1 MLQYKPIA
9 PYVRNRDTAFAVMMD
24 VVIALLPLY
33 FMAFYFFGLRALL
46 LGLASTAAAVVS
58 DFVCILLEGKRPYLR
73 DISSVVT
80 GMILPLL
87 MSAATPYY
95 VVVSASVFAIVFVKH
110 VFGGVGQS
118 AFNPAAA
125 GFAFAAA
132 CWPAQVFS
140 YPVPFAEL
148 EPFGSVSAT
157 LSNGPAWNLFQGG
170 VPTNDIWDLLL
181 GRFLGPMGLTNIL
194 VLAACLFYLLF
205 RGAISWQAPA
215 AFFGIMVLAMLLFP
229 RIPESGPM
237 SLVYEA
243 TTGMWVFGGIF
254 MLNEPGTLPKRSSS
268 RLAYGALA
276 AVFTILF
283 QQFGRVEQTFAF
295 ALLLTNVF
303 SFTLDRYSE
312 RLLRRLRRVY
322 LATRT
327 KLSEKKTAQRA

>member
-170 VPTNDIWDLLL
+170 GTNQRYL
-181 GRFLGPMGLTNIL
+181 GSPAGQ
-194 VLAACLFYLLF
+194 VF
-205 RGAISWQAPA
+205 R
-215 AFFGIMVLAMLLFP
+215 
-229 RIPESGPM
+229 
-237 SLVYEA
+237 
-243 TTGMWVFGGIF
+243 
-254 MLNEPGTLPKRSSS
+254 
-268 RLAYGALA
+268 AYGTYQYSGAGGLPVLSAVPRSNQLA
-276 AVFTILF
+276 GSRGFFWNYGSVD
-283 QQFGRVEQTFAF
+283 AF
-295 ALLLTNVF
+295 IPPNSGKRPHVAGV
-303 SFTLDRYSE
+303 
-312 RLLRRLRRVY
+312 
-322 LATRT
+322 
-327 KLSEKKTAQRA
+327 

>member
-1 MLQYKPIA
+1 M
-9 PYVRNRDTAFAVMMD
+9 T
-24 VVIALLPLY
+24 
-33 FMAFYFFGLRALL
+33 
-46 LGLASTAAAVVS
+46 
-58 DFVCILLEGKRPYLR
+58 
-73 DISSVVT
+73 
-80 GMILPLL
+80 
-87 MSAATPYY
+87 
-95 VVVSASVFAIVFVKH
+95 
-110 VFGGVGQS
+110 
-118 AFNPAAA
+118 
-125 GFAFAAA
+125 
-132 CWPAQVFS
+132 
-140 YPVPFAEL
+140 
-148 EPFGSVSAT
+148 
-157 LSNGPAWNLFQGG
+157 
-170 VPTNDIWDLLL
+170 
-181 GRFLGPMGLTNIL
+181 
-194 VLAACLFYLLF
+194 
-205 RGAISWQAPA
+205 PA
-215 AFFGIMVLAMLLFP
+215 AFFGILVLSLLLFP
-229 RIPESGPM
+229 LFPESGPM

>member
-1 MLQYKPIA
+1 MLQYEPKA
-9 PYVRNRDTAFAVMMD
+9 PYVRNRDSAFTVMMD

-33 FMAFYFFGLRALL
+33 FMAFYFYGLRALM
-46 LGLASTAAAVVS
+46 LGLASVAAAVVS
-58 DFVCILLEGKRPYLR
+58 DFVCILLEGKKPYFR

-80 GMILPLL
+80 GMMLPLM

-95 VVVSASVFAIVFVKH
+95 VVVSASVFAVVFVKH

-125 GFAFAAA
+125 GFAFAVA
-132 CWPAQVFS
+132 CWPVQVFS
-140 YPVPFAEL
+140 YPAPFSSL
-148 EPFGSVSAT
+148 EPFGTISAG
-157 LSNGPAWNLFQGG
+157 LSSGPAWNLFQGG
-170 VPTNDIWDLLL
+170 VPANDILDLLL

-194 VLAACLFYLLF
+194 VLATCLFYLLF

-254 MLNEPGTLPKRSSS
+254 MLNEPGTLPFYSS
-268 RLAYGALA
+268 ALA
-276 AVFTILF
+276 
-283 QQFGRVEQTFAF
+283 GRSRH
-295 ALLLTNVF
+295 LLLHCF
-303 SFTLDRYSE
+303 
-312 RLLRRLRRVY
+312 
-322 LATRT
+322 
-327 KLSEKKTAQRA
+327 

>member
-1 MLQYKPIA
+1 MLQYEPKA
-9 PYVRNRDTAFAVMMD
+9 PYVRNRDSAFTVMMD

-33 FMAFYFFGLRALL
+33 FMAFYFYGLRALM
-46 LGLASTAAAVVS
+46 LGLASVAAAVVS
-58 DFVCILLEGKRPYLR
+58 DFVCILLEGKKPYFR

-80 GMILPLL
+80 GMMLPLM

-95 VVVSASVFAIVFVKH
+95 VVVSASVFAVVFVKH

-125 GFAFAAA
+125 GFAFAVA
-132 CWPAQVFS
+132 CWPVQVFS
-140 YPVPFAEL
+140 YPAPFSSL
-148 EPFGSVSAT
+148 EPFGTISAG
-157 LSNGPAWNLFQGG
+157 LSSGPAWNLFQGG
-170 VPTNDIWDLLL
+170 VPANDILDLLL

-194 VLAACLFYLLF
+194 VLATCLFYLLF

-283 QQFGRVEQTFAF
+283 QRFGRQTFAF

-327 KLSEKKTAQRA
+327 KLSEKKSAQRA

>member
-132 CWPAQVFS
+132 CWPTQVFS

-148 EPFGSVSAT
+148 EPFGGRGTNQRYLGS
-157 LSNGPAWNLFQGG
+157 PAGQ
-170 VPTNDIWDLLL
+170 V
-181 GRFLGPMGLTNIL
+181 
-194 VLAACLFYLLF
+194 F
-205 RGAISWQAPA
+205 R
-215 AFFGIMVLAMLLFP
+215 
-229 RIPESGPM
+229 
-237 SLVYEA
+237 
-243 TTGMWVFGGIF
+243 
-254 MLNEPGTLPKRSSS
+254 
-268 RLAYGALA
+268 AYGTYQYSGAGGLPVLSAVPRSNQLA
-276 AVFTILF
+276 GSRGFFWNYGSVD
-283 QQFGRVEQTFAF
+283 AF
-295 ALLLTNVF
+295 IPPNSGKRPHVAGV
-303 SFTLDRYSE
+303 
-312 RLLRRLRRVY
+312 
-322 LATRT
+322 
-327 KLSEKKTAQRA
+327 

>member
-1 MLQYKPIA
+1 MLQYEPKA
-9 PYVRNRDTAFAVMMD
+9 PYVRNRDSAFTVMMD

-33 FMAFYFFGLRALL
+33 FMAFYFYGLRALM
-46 LGLASTAAAVVS
+46 LGLASVAAAVVS
-58 DFVCILLEGKRPYLR
+58 DFVCILLEGKKPYFR
-73 DISSVVT
+73 DVSSVVT
-80 GMILPLL
+80 GMMLPLM
-87 MSAATPYY
+87 MSAATPYF
-95 VVVSASVFAIVFVKH
+95 VVVSASVFAVVFVKH

-125 GFAFAAA
+125 GFAFAVA
-132 CWPAQVFS
+132 CWPVQIFS
-140 YPVPFAEL
+140 YPAPFSSL
-148 EPFGSVSAT
+148 EPFGTISAG
-157 LSNGPAWNLFQGG
+157 LSSGPAWNLFQGG
-170 VPTNDIWDLLL
+170 VPANDILDLLL

-194 VLAACLFYLLF
+194 VLATCLFYLLF

-283 QQFGRVEQTFAF
+283 QRFGRAEQTFAF

-312 RLLRRLRRVY
+312 RLLRRLRGAY

-327 KLSEKKTAQRA
+327 KLSEKKSAQRA

>member
-1 MLQYKPIA
+1 MLQYEPKA
-9 PYVRNRDTAFAVMMD
+9 PYVRNRDSAFTVMMD

-33 FMAFYFFGLRALL
+33 FMAFYFYGLRALM
-46 LGLASTAAAVVS
+46 LGLASVAAAIVS
-58 DFVCILLEGKRPYLR
+58 DFICILLEGKKPYFR

-80 GMILPLL
+80 GMMLPLM

-95 VVVSASVFAIVFVKH
+95 VVVSASVFAVVFVKH

-125 GFAFAAA
+125 GFAFAVA
-132 CWPAQVFS
+132 CWPVQVFS
-140 YPVPFAEL
+140 YPAPFSSL
-148 EPFGSVSAT
+148 EPFGTISAG
-157 LSNGPAWNLFQGG
+157 LSSGPAWNLFQGG
-170 VPTNDIWDLLL
+170 VPANDILDLLL
-181 GRFLGPMGLTNIL
+181 GRFWGPMGLTNIL
-194 VLAACLFYLLF
+194 VLETCLFYLLF

-283 QQFGRVEQTFAF
+283 QRFGRAEQTFAF

-327 KLSEKKTAQRA
+327 KLSEKKSAQRA

>member
-132 CWPAQVFS
+132 CWPTQVFS

-215 AFFGIMVLAMLLFP
+215 DFFWIYGSGDAF
-229 RIPESGPM
+229 IPPNSG
-237 SLVYEA
+237 
-243 TTGMWVFGGIF
+243 
-254 MLNEPGTLPKRSSS
+254 KRPHV
-268 RLAYGALA
+268 AG
-276 AVFTILF
+276 V
-283 QQFGRVEQTFAF
+283 
-295 ALLLTNVF
+295 
-303 SFTLDRYSE
+303 
-312 RLLRRLRRVY
+312 
-322 LATRT
+322 
-327 KLSEKKTAQRA
+327 

>member
-1 MLQYKPIA
+1 
-9 PYVRNRDTAFAVMMD
+9 
-24 VVIALLPLY
+24 
-33 FMAFYFFGLRALL
+33 
-46 LGLASTAAAVVS
+46 
-58 DFVCILLEGKRPYLR
+58 
-73 DISSVVT
+73 
-80 GMILPLL
+80 MILPLL

-132 CWPAQVFS
+132 CWPTQVFS
-140 YPVPFAEL
+140 YPAPFAEL
-148 EPFGSVSAT
+148 EPFWKRFGNA
-157 LSNGPAWNLFQGG
+157 FQRPGLEPFSG
-170 VPTNDIWDLLL
+170 RGTNQRYLGLLL

-254 MLNEPGTLPKRSSS
+254 MSTRPGTLPKRSSS

-303 SFTLDRYSE
+303 SFTLDRYS
-312 RLLRRLRRVY
+312 
-322 LATRT
+322 RT
-327 KLSEKKTAQRA
+327 GFCAG

>member
-1 MLQYKPIA
+1 MLQYEPKA
-9 PYVRNRDTAFAVMMD
+9 PYVRNRDSAFTVMMD

-33 FMAFYFFGLRALL
+33 FMAFYFYGLRALM
-46 LGLASTAAAVVS
+46 LGLASVAAAVVS
-58 DFVCILLEGKRPYLR
+58 DFICILLEGKKPYFR

-80 GMILPLL
+80 GMMLPLM

-95 VVVSASVFAIVFVKH
+95 VVFSASVFAVVFVKH

-125 GFAFAAA
+125 GFAFAVA
-132 CWPAQVFS
+132 CWPVQVFS
-140 YPVPFAEL
+140 YPAPFSSL
-148 EPFGSVSAT
+148 EPFGTISAG
-157 LSNGPAWNLFQGG
+157 LSSGPAWNLFQGG
-170 VPTNDIWDLLL
+170 VPANDILDLLL

-194 VLAACLFYLLF
+194 VLATCLFYLLF
-205 RGAISWQAPA
+205 SGAISLQAPA

-283 QQFGRVEQTFAF
+283 QRFGRAEQTFAF

-327 KLSEKKTAQRA
+327 KLSEKKSAQRA

>member
-1 MLQYKPIA
+1 MLQQGQKA
-9 PYVRNRDTAFAVMMD
+9 PYVRNRDSAFTVMMD
-24 VVIALLPLY
+24 VVIALIPLY
-33 FMAFYFFGLRALL
+33 FMAFFFYGLRALM
-46 LGLASTAAAVVS
+46 LGLASAAAAVVS
-58 DFVCILLEGKRPYLR
+58 DVACTLLEGKKPYPR
-73 DISSVVT
+73 DISPLVT
-80 GMILPLL
+80 GLMLPLM
-87 MSAATPYY
+87 MSAAVPYY
-95 VVVSASVFAIVFVKH
+95 VVISASVFAIVFVKH

-125 GFAFAAA
+125 GFAFAVA
-132 CWPAQVFS
+132 CWPTQVFS
-140 YPVPFAEL
+140 YPAPF
-148 EPFGSVSAT
+148 SAPPAFQAVT
-157 LSNGPAWNLFQGG
+157 EGLSSSPAWNLFQGG
-170 VPTNDIWDLLL
+170 VPAEDVLDLLL
-181 GRFLGPMGLTNIL
+181 GKFSGPMGLTNIL
-194 VLAACLFYLLF
+194 VLATCLFYLLF

-215 AFFGIMVLAMLLFP
+215 AFFGIMVVAMLLFP
-229 RIPESGPM
+229 RIPDTGPM

-276 AVFTILF
+276 AIFTISF
-283 QQFGRVEQTFAF
+283 QRFGRVEQTFAF

-327 KLSEKKTAQRA
+327 KLSEKKSAQRA